1 MVPQIFKNLL
11 QLVGGGAMVMVIIAI
26 ILYLLQVIPTK
37 AVTGFIVWTLGGAS
51 TGALLGLVYSHIFN
65 K

>member
-11 QLVGGGAMVMVIIAI
+11 QLVGGGTMIVVIIAI
-26 ILYLLQVIPTK
+26 ILYLLQVIPTE
-37 AVTGFIVWTLGGAS
+37 AVTSFIVWTLGSAS
-51 TGALLGLVYSHIFN
+51 AGTLLGLVYSHIFN